1 MNKRL
6 TGFLLLLLIG
16 SLLLLGGKYLR
27 TYLSDKNQRVTSDAA
42 HTKGTIRVAVDSW
55 IGYFPLC
62 SSEMKGE
69 MHRAGWQLE
78 CIDDKGDYQ
87 GRMAGL
93 AEGKYELVVATVDS
107 YILNGK
113 DHDYPGA
120 VIAVLDESK
129 GGDAIV
135 ARRDKVAN
143 LDAIRGA
150 GDLKVAFTP
159 NSPSHYLLKAAA
171 NHFDLP
177 ALLPVRGDL
186 RLEMEGSTKALA
198 KLLAGTTDIAVL
210 WEPDVSKALAEKTI
224 TKLLGTE
231 ETERLIVD
239 ILVAGRKYLQRRPEA
254 ISQLL
259 AAYFKVLKKFRDD
272 PDSLQR
278 QVMTDTG
285 LSKEATRA
293 MLKGVVWQSLI
304 DNCEKWFGIAGPG
317 GKAEE
322 RIIPTIDSTVEIL
335 KDSGDFNESP
345 IPGKDD
351 YRLLKRSFLEE
362 LYTSGI
368 SGFTK
373 ARSGFGQ
380 DGGAPPAFPPLD
392 AGGWA
397 ALTEVGTL
405 KLKPVIFQHGSA
417 ELDLLAGFE
426 LDSAVEKLSHYPNFR
441 VIIKGHTG
449 TRGDAQENQL
459 LSQRRA
465 EGVAE
470 YFRTKHGIDAGRLH
484 AVGFGGSKPL
494 PQNSGESPRAYEQ
507 RLLRVEL
514 ILVREEL

>member
-6 TGFLLLLLIG
+6 IGFFLLLLIG
-16 SLLLLGGKYLR
+16 ALLLVGGKYLLN
-27 TYLSDKNQRVTSDAA
+27 YLSDRNQRVTSDAV
-42 HTKGTIRVAVDSW
+42 HTKGRIRVATDSW

-62 SSEMKGE
+62 SSEMKAE
-69 MHRAGWQLE
+69 MHKSGWLLE
-78 CIDDKGDYQ
+78 CLDDKADYQ
-87 GRMAGL
+87 ARMAGL

-107 YILNGK
+107 YLLNGK
-113 DHDYPGA
+113 VHDYPGA
-120 VIAVLDESK
+120 IIAVLDESK

-135 ARRDKVAN
+135 ARRDKVAS
-143 LDAIRGA
+143 LDAIRNA
-150 GDLKVAFTP
+150 SDLKVAFTP

-177 ALLPVRGDL
+177 ALLPTRGDL

-210 WEPDVSKALAEKTI
+210 WEPDVSKALADKAMV
-224 TKLLGTE
+224 KLLGTE

-239 ILVAGRKYLQRRPEA
+239 ILVAGRKYLQRQPEA

-259 AAYFKVLKKFRDD
+259 SAYFKVLKKFRDD
-272 PDSLQR
+272 PEQLQR
-278 QVMTDTG
+278 QVMSETG
-285 LSKEATRA
+285 LGKEAA
-293 MLKGVVWQSLI
+293 KVMLQGVVWQGLI
-304 DNCEKWFGIAGPG
+304 DNCEKWFGIAGPN

-322 RIIPTIDSTVEIL
+322 RIIPTIDSTVDIL
-335 KDSGDFNESP
+335 RSSGDFSDSP
-345 IPGKDD
+345 VPGNDN
-351 YRLLKRSFLEE
+351 YRLIKKSFLEE
-362 LYTSGI
+362 LYTAGV

-373 ARSGFGQ
+373 GRTGFGQ
-380 DGGAPPAFPPLD
+380 EGSAPPAFPPLD

-397 ALTEVGTL
+397 ALTEVAAL
-405 KLKPVIFQHGSA
+405 KLKPIIFQHGSS
-417 ELDLLAGFE
+417 ELDHLAVVE
-426 LDSAVEKLSHYPNFR
+426 LDAAAEKLSHYPNFR

-449 TRGDAQENQL
+449 TRGDAEENLL

-465 EGVAE
+465 EAVAE
-470 YFRTKHGIDAGRLH
+470 FMRSKHGLNANRLR

-494 PQNSGESPRAYEQ
+494 VPIAGEPMRAYEQ